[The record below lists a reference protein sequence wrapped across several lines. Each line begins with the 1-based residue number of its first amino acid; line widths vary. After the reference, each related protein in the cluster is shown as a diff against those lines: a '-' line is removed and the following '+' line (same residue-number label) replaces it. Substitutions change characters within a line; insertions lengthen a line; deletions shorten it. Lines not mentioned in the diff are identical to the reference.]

1 MGERRKLS
9 GPGAGEYEEKR
20 SRFLGEVYPVRDEDE
35 AKGYIAAVKKRYPDA
50 RHHCW
55 AWVLPDGAT
64 RWSDDGEPGGTAG
77 GPMAAMLKGADLYG
91 ALCVVTRYFGGTL
104 LGSGGLVRA
113 YSKAASLALAD
124 AGTEPDPEK
133 ATLRLSCPWD
143 SLDRV
148 HRLVR
153 EFGGTLLE
161 SDYASD
167 PERALLTVEL
177 LAEQTAGFT
186 RRAADATNGRAVVAG
201 RESPDKRDR

>member
-1 MGERRKLS
+1 MSERRR
-9 GPGAGEYEEKR
+9 PAGYGTGTYEEKR
-20 SRFLGEVYPVRDEDE
+20 SRFIGELFPISGEDQARE
-35 AKGYIAAVKKRYPDA
+35 CLAQVKKKYPDA

-55 AWVLPDGAT
+55 AWVLPDGSC

-77 GPMAAMLKGADLYG
+77 GPMAAVLKGADLYG

-113 YSKAASLALAD
+113 YSKAAALAVAD
-124 AGTEPDPEK
+124 GGSEPDPDM
-133 ATLRLSCPWD
+133 ALLRLACPWEH
-143 SLDRV
+143 LDRL

-153 EFGGTLLE
+153 EYEGALLE

-177 LAEQTAGFT
+177 LADRAEPFA
-186 RRAADATNGRAVVAG
+186 RRLADATGGKASVTG
-201 RESPDKRDR
+201 P

>member
-1 MGERRKLS
+1 MGERMR
-9 GPGAGEYEEKR
+9 PAGYGTGTYEEKR
-20 SRFLGEVYPVRDEDE
+20 SRFIGELFPVASEDQ
-35 AKGYIAAVKKRYPDA
+35 AKERIAQVKKKYPDA

-55 AWVLPDGAT
+55 AWVLPDGSC

-77 GPMAAMLKGADLYG
+77 GPMAAVLKGADLTG

-113 YSKAASLALAD
+113 YSKAAALALAD
-124 AGTEPDPEK
+124 AGAEPDPEK
-133 ATLRLSCPWD
+133 SILRISCPWD

-148 HRLVR
+148 HRLIR
-153 EFGGTLLE
+153 EYEGTLTD

-177 LAEQTAGFT
+177 LAERTADLT
-186 RRAADATNGRAVVAG
+186 RRVIDATGGKASVT
-201 RESPDKRDR
+201 EP

>member
-1 MGERRKLS
+1 MGERMR
-9 GPGAGEYEEKR
+9 PAGYGTGTYEEKR
-20 SRFLGEVYPVRDEDE
+20 SRFIGELFPVASEDQ
-35 AKGYIAAVKKRYPDA
+35 AKERIAQVKKKYPDA

-55 AWVLPDGAT
+55 AWVLPDGSC

-77 GPMAAMLKGADLYG
+77 GPMAAVLKGADLYG

-113 YSKAASLALAD
+113 YSKAAALALAD
-124 AGTEPDPEK
+124 AGAEPDPEK
-133 ATLRLSCPWD
+133 SILRISCPWD

-148 HRLVR
+148 HRLIR
-153 EFGGTLLE
+153 EYEGTLTD

-177 LAEQTAGFT
+177 LAERTADLT
-186 RRAADATNGRAVVAG
+186 RRVIDATGGKASVT
-201 RESPDKRDR
+201 EP

>member
-1 MGERRKLS
+1 MGERMRPA
-9 GPGAGEYEEKR
+9 GYGTGEYEEKR
-20 SRFLGEVYPVRDEDE
+20 SRFIGELFPVSGEEE
-35 AKGYIAAVKKRYPDA
+35 AKERLAQVKRKYPDA

-55 AWVLPDGAT
+55 AWVLPDGSC

-77 GPMAAMLKGADLYG
+77 GPMAAVLKGADLYG

-113 YSKAASLALAD
+113 YSKAAALALAD
-124 AGTEPDPEK
+124 AGAEPDPEK
-133 ATLRLSCPWD
+133 SILRISCPWD

-148 HRLVR
+148 HRLIR
-153 EFGGTLLE
+153 EYEGTLTD

-177 LAEQTAGFT
+177 LAERTADLT
-186 RRAADATNGRAVVAG
+186 RRVIDATGGKASVT
-201 RESPDKRDR
+201 EP

>member
-1 MGERRKLS
+1 MGERMR
-9 GPGAGEYEEKR
+9 PAGYGTGTYEEKR
-20 SRFLGEVYPVRDEDE
+20 SRFIGELFPVASEDQ
-35 AKGYIAAVKKRYPDA
+35 AKECRAQVKKKYPDA

-55 AWVLPDGAT
+55 AWVLPDGSC

-77 GPMAAMLKGADLYG
+77 GPMAAVLKGADLYG

-113 YSKAASLALAD
+113 YSKAAALALAD
-124 AGTEPDPEK
+124 AGAEPDPEK
-133 ATLRLSCPWD
+133 SILRISCPWD

-148 HRLVR
+148 HRLIR
-153 EFGGTLLE
+153 EYEGTLTD

-177 LAEQTAGFT
+177 LAERTADLT
-186 RRAADATNGRAVVAG
+186 RRVIDATGGKASVT
-201 RESPDKRDR
+201 EP